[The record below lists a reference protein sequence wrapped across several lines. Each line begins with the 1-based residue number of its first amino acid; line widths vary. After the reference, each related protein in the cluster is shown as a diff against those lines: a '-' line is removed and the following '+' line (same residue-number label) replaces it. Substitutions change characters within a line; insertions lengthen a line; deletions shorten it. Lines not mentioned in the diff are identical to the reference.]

1 MALSIPSGK
10 LQPWPSLVALV
21 LKNLWTLEMRVLSL
35 GQEDPLEEEMATHS
49 SILSWRIPWT
59 KETDGLQSS
68 DHRVCGPER
77 TRTHK
82 LRPGQPTS
90 ASPALC
96 RPHPQAAVLRDAP
109 TGNYREG

>member
-1 MALSIPSGK
+1 MGHYSAIK
-10 LQPWPSLVALV
+10 RNEIMTFAV
-21 LKNLWTLEMRVLSL
+21 
-35 GQEDPLEEEMATHS
+35 
-49 SILSWRIPWT
+49 PWT